1 MTLADDLLPTVY
13 AGRAIAGAYGFRT
26 TTVTLRFEY
35 ASSDDAGAMASTDH
49 PLLEAN
55 GQSARIVRVKGEDVP
70 FGNAPSNVLRYGPIT
85 PKFSGGGTDVT
96 LFTRTLDE
104 GESRILIL
112 RGPEFPEEGERY
124 RLLHVDALKPL
135 RVMLFLQS
143 EAEALDGYT

>member
-13 AGRAIAGAYGFRT
+13 AGRAIAGSYGFRT

-35 ASSDDAGAMASTDH
+35 AASDDAGAMASSEHAIT
-49 PLLEAN
+49 ESG
-55 GQSARIVRVKGEDVP
+55 GQSAKLVRVKGEDVP
-70 FGNAPSNVLRYGPIT
+70 FGNAPSNILRYGPIT
-85 PKFSGGGTDVT
+85 PAFSGGGADIT
-96 LFTRTLDE
+96 LFTRPLDE
-104 GESRILIL
+104 GESRVFIL
-112 RGPEFPEEGERY
+112 RGPESPEEGERY